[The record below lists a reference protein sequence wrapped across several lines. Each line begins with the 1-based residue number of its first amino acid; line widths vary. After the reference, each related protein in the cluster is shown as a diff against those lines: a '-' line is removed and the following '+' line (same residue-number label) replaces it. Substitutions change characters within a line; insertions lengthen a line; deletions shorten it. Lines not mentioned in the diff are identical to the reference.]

1 MTLTPILDI
10 DSRLAGDQAGWER
23 DILLER
29 LRERRREVRR
39 DLDKGVQLDRYREL
53 NAELLALDA
62 AIEIV
67 PLLWT
72 RLRVSG
78 ETSITSVRK

>member
-53 NAELLALDA
+53 NAELSALDA

>member
-1 MTLTPILDI
+1 MIPTPILDI

-39 DLDKGVQLDRYREL
+39 DLDKGVQTDRYREL
-53 NAELLALDA
+53 NAELSALDA

>member
-53 NAELLALDA
+53 NAELSALDA
-62 AIEIV
+62 AIEII